1 MNLLAYFCH
10 IPKPLLLGPASS
22 LASSTSSNLH
32 PETQRLQGWP
42 WVWVV
47 PGDTKTVC
55 PYSGQQSGSGFGFPQ
70 TPSRSTD
77 TPEYLGRGSGRL
89 WGLSGCSCWRKLP
102 VEFGGCGELKP
113 RVSNVNKEASVTKR
127 ARYSDW
133 GWPCSRR
140 LRGETAAAGSVAAK
154 AFQGSRPILSFRQD
168 PVSRVS

>member
-113 RVSNVNKEASVTKR
+113 RVSNVNKEAKCDQ
-127 ARYSDW
+127 ARQIF
-133 GWPCSRR
+133 R
-140 LRGETAAAGSVAAK
+140 LRMALQQEAAGRNSCCWLSGWEGISG
-154 AFQGSRPILSFRQD
+154 FQANTFISAGPRLPG
-168 PVSRVS
+168 